1 MNDLSFSRYL
11 SYLLRHNPEDI
22 GLNMSIEGWVDVN
35 ELLQQLK
42 LKSKFKEITIED
54 LDRIVKEDS
63 KQRYRFDVEHS
74 RIRACQG
81 HSIPWVV
88 PITTTDTPPE
98 VLYHGT
104 TWKAF
109 DSIMVDGMIRRMS
122 RHAVHLTAD
131 SEVAMVSASRHRFAK
146 PVVLDI
152 RAGDMHRHGYVFKV
166 SDNGVWLTDHVP
178 TEFISVRTL
187 RE

>member
-1 MNDLSFSRYL
+1 MNDLEFSRYL
-11 SYLLRHNPEDI
+11 SYLLRHNPDDI
-22 GLNMSIEGWVDVN
+22 GLNMSIEGWVDVD
-35 ELLQQLK
+35 ELMQQLR
-42 LKSKFKEITIED
+42 LKSKFKEISIDD
-54 LDRIVKEDS
+54 LDRIVEEDA
-63 KQRYRFDVEHS
+63 KQRYRFDDEHI

-98 VLYHGT
+98 ILYHGT

-109 DSIMVDGMIRRMS
+109 NSIMTDGMIKRMS
-122 RHAVHLTAD
+122 RHAVHLSADETTAMA
-131 SEVAMVSASRHRFAK
+131 VARRHAFAK
-146 PVVLDI
+146 PVVLDV
-152 RAGDMHRHGYVFKV
+152 RAGDMNKLGYTFKV

-178 TEFISVRTL
+178 TEFIAVRTL